1 MDMTAS
7 IAPRSDQINADDL
20 LTGPVTV
27 TISEVTEGAAEQP
40 FDFHLIEYPGRAY
53 RPSKSMRRVIV
64 KAWGG
69 KTEAYHGKRLTIFN
83 NPEIMFGRDKTGGI
97 EISHLSDIPKAFTM
111 PLTKTRGRKNNFTVK
126 PLAALVQD
134 VVRDW
139 QAEMDAVTD
148 TAALSVLYAEMRA
161 TPGAYTD
168 ELQAAFGDR
177 GAALKVTAAPEQTEG
192 DAA

>member
-40 FDFHLIEYPGRAY
+40 FDFHLVEYPGRAY
-53 RPSKSMRRVIV
+53 RPSKSMRRVII

-69 KTEAYHGKRLTIFN
+69 KTEAYHGKRLTIFC
-83 NPEIMFGRDKTGGI
+83 NPEIMFGRDKPGGI

-111 PLTKTRGRKNNFTVK
+111 PLTKTRGRKSNFTVQ
-126 PLAALVQD
+126 PLAAPVPRNWL
-134 VVRDW
+134 
-139 QAEMDAVTD
+139 AEAATLTVAADLNRLGHAAHAAGADAD
-148 TAALSVLYAEMRA
+148 TMGKLRVILEGLNAVPVAEEAAGDDIPAA
-161 TPGAYTD
+161 TA
-168 ELQAAFGDR
+168 
-177 GAALKVTAAPEQTEG
+177 
-192 DAA
+192 

>member
-111 PLTKTRGRKNNFTVK
+111 PLTKTRGRKNNFTVNV
-126 PLAALVQD
+126 LATPVQD

-139 QAEMDAVTD
+139 NAEMDAVTD

-168 ELQAAFGDR
+168 EIQAAFGVR
-177 GAALKVTAAPEQTEG
+177 GAALKVTAAPEPEG